1 MRNSKGRKFLTQSTS
16 LVWIILIVIVGQRR
30 RGRGGRGR
38 EEGDVEGTLGFVFLS
53 CAFIV

>member
-16 LVWIILIVIVGQRR
+16 LAWIIVIVGQ

-38 EEGDVEGTLGFVFLS
+38 EEGDEEGTLGFVS
-53 CAFIV
+53 